1 MLMQLS
7 HRRRKQGARRQFLA
21 RPDQPVA
28 RAADVRE
35 RASGR
40 ANIEKMS
47 LSELAA
53 LDAEAVQSAAA
64 TIAPLE
70 RNAFSDEA
78 EKRVIA
84 LKREMS
90 SGC

>member
-1 MLMQLS
+1 LEINSGKMQKRGRDKMS
-7 HRRRKQGARRQFLA
+7 KDDLA
-21 RPDQPVA
+21 
-28 RAADVRE
+28 
-35 RASGR
+35 

-47 LSELAA
+47 LPELAA
-53 LDAEAVQSAAA
+53 LEAEAIQTAAA

-70 RNAFSDEA
+70 PNALSDEA

-90 SGC
+90 SH

>member
-1 MLMQLS
+1 MS
-7 HRRRKQGARRQFLA
+7 KDDLA
-21 RPDQPVA
+21 
-28 RAADVRE
+28 
-35 RASGR
+35 
-40 ANIEKMS
+40 ANIETMS

-53 LDAEAVQSAAA
+53 LEAEAIQTATA

-70 RNAFSDEA
+70 PNALSDKA

-90 SGC
+90 AH

>member
-1 MLMQLS
+1 MQKRGRNKMS
-7 HRRRKQGARRQFLA
+7 KNDLA
-21 RPDQPVA
+21 
-28 RAADVRE
+28 
-35 RASGR
+35 

-53 LDAEAVQSAAA
+53 LEAEAIQTASA

-70 RNAFSDEA
+70 LNALSDEA

-90 SGC
+90 SH

>member
-1 MLMQLS
+1 LIDVLLWRS
-7 HRRRKQGARRQFLA
+7 IQGKKCRNVGDKMSKDDLA
-21 RPDQPVA
+21 
-28 RAADVRE
+28 
-35 RASGR
+35 
-40 ANIEKMS
+40 ANIETMS

-53 LDAEAVQSAAA
+53 LEAEAIQTAAA

-70 RNAFSDEA
+70 PSEA

-90 SGC
+90 SH

>member
-1 MLMQLS
+1 MEINSGKMQKRGRDKMS
-7 HRRRKQGARRQFLA
+7 KDDLA
-21 RPDQPVA
+21 
-28 RAADVRE
+28 
-35 RASGR
+35 

-47 LSELAA
+47 LPELAA
-53 LDAEAVQSAAA
+53 LEAEAIQTAAA

-70 RNAFSDEA
+70 PNALSDEA

-90 SGC
+90 SH

>member
-1 MLMQLS
+1 MS
-7 HRRRKQGARRQFLA
+7 KDDLA
-21 RPDQPVA
+21 
-28 RAADVRE
+28 
-35 RASGR
+35 

-53 LDAEAVQSAAA
+53 LEAAAIQTAAA

-70 RNAFSDEA
+70 PNAISDEA
-78 EKRVIA
+78 EKRVTA

-90 SGC
+90 SH

>member
-1 MLMQLS
+1 MQKRGRDKMS
-7 HRRRKQGARRQFLA
+7 KDDLA
-21 RPDQPVA
+21 
-28 RAADVRE
+28 
-35 RASGR
+35 

-53 LDAEAVQSAAA
+53 LEAEAIQTAAA

-70 RNAFSDEA
+70 PNALSDEA

-90 SGC
+90 SH

>member
-1 MLMQLS
+1 MS
-7 HRRRKQGARRQFLA
+7 KNDLA
-21 RPDQPVA
+21 
-28 RAADVRE
+28 
-35 RASGR
+35 

-53 LDAEAVQSAAA
+53 LEAEAIQTASA

-70 RNAFSDEA
+70 PNALSHEA

-90 SGC
+90 SH

>member
-1 MLMQLS
+1 MP
-7 HRRRKQGARRQFLA
+7 KDDLA
-21 RPDQPVA
+21 
-28 RAADVRE
+28 
-35 RASGR
+35 

-53 LDAEAVQSAAA
+53 LDADAVQTAAA

-70 RNAFSDEA
+70 RNGFSDEA
-78 EKRVIA
+78 ERRVIA

-90 SGC
+90 SH

>member
-1 MLMQLS
+1 LIEVLLGNQFRAKMQKRGRDKMS
-7 HRRRKQGARRQFLA
+7 KDDLA
-21 RPDQPVA
+21 
-28 RAADVRE
+28 
-35 RASGR
+35 
-40 ANIEKMS
+40 ANIETMS

-53 LDAEAVQSAAA
+53 LEAEAIQTAAA

-70 RNAFSDEA
+70 PNEA

-90 SGC
+90 SH

>member
-1 MLMQLS
+1 MP
-7 HRRRKQGARRQFLA
+7 KDDLA
-21 RPDQPVA
+21 
-28 RAADVRE
+28 
-35 RASGR
+35 
-40 ANIEKMS
+40 ANIETMS

-53 LDAEAVQSAAA
+53 LEAEAIQTAA

-70 RNAFSDEA
+70 PNEA

-90 SGC
+90 SH

>member
-1 MLMQLS
+1 MS
-7 HRRRKQGARRQFLA
+7 KNDLA
-21 RPDQPVA
+21 
-28 RAADVRE
+28 
-35 RASGR
+35 

-53 LDAEAVQSAAA
+53 LEAEAIQTASA

-70 RNAFSDEA
+70 PNALSDEA

-90 SGC
+90 SH

>member
-1 MLMQLS
+1 MS
-7 HRRRKQGARRQFLA
+7 KDDLA
-21 RPDQPVA
+21 
-28 RAADVRE
+28 
-35 RASGR
+35 
-40 ANIEKMS
+40 ANIEAMS

-53 LDAEAVQSAAA
+53 LKAEAIQTAA

-70 RNAFSDEA
+70 PNEA

-90 SGC
+90 SHQGKGAGLRSRARDRKP

>member
-1 MLMQLS
+1 MS
-7 HRRRKQGARRQFLA
+7 KDDLA
-21 RPDQPVA
+21 V
-28 RAADVRE
+28 
-35 RASGR
+35 
-40 ANIEKMS
+40 NIETMS

-53 LDAEAVQSAAA
+53 LEAEAIQTATA

-70 RNAFSDEA
+70 PNALSDKA

-90 SGC
+90 AH